1 MTITSFIKTPVMT
14 STRPSYGFITT
25 TTTAELRK
33 YHDFVDK
40 YKGLRQGDGMVEAQE
55 QVNLF
60 FESHSSTFPSIKDDY
75 DKVYSVIA
83 QAYMFSDHKNKYFE
97 PQYEYL
103 IRTHPTITDNLTKD
117 ILIEMIAIASNNAFY
132 WFSD

>member
-1 MTITSFIKTPVMT
+1 MTTTFFVKTPTMT
-14 STRPSYGFITT
+14 FTSPLYRFITT

-40 YKGLRQGDGMVEAQE
+40 YKGLRWNEGRDETQK

-60 FESHSSTFPSIKDDY
+60 FESYLPTIPSIKDDY

-132 WFSD
+132 WYSD

>member
-1 MTITSFIKTPVMT
+1 MTITSFNKTPIMT
-14 STRPSYGFITT
+14 STEFTSTT
-25 TTTAELRK
+25 TTTELRK

-40 YKGLRQGDGMVEAQE
+40 YKGLRWHGGRDETQKH
-55 QVNLF
+55 VNLF
-60 FESHSSTFPSIKDDY
+60 FERYLSTIPSVKDDY

-132 WFSD
+132 WYSD

>member
-1 MTITSFIKTPVMT
+1 MT
-14 STRPSYGFITT
+14 STSFVKTPTMTSTCPLYGFITT
-25 TTTAELRK
+25 TTPAELRNF
-33 YHDFVDK
+33 HDCVDK
-40 YKGLRQGDGMVEAQE
+40 YKDLRRVGGRDKTQQ

-60 FESHSSTFPSIKDDY
+60 FESYLSTIPTIKDDY
-75 DKVYSVIA
+75 DKVYSVIT

-132 WFSD
+132 WYSD

>member
-1 MTITSFIKTPVMT
+1 MT
-14 STRPSYGFITT
+14 STEFTSTT
-25 TTTAELRK
+25 TSSELRK

-40 YKGLRQGDGMVEAQE
+40 YKGLRWHGGRDETQKH
-55 QVNLF
+55 VNLF
-60 FESHSSTFPSIKDDY
+60 FESYLSTIPSVKDDY

-132 WFSD
+132 WYSD

>member
-1 MTITSFIKTPVMT
+1 MTSTSFIKTPIMT
-14 STRPSYGFITT
+14 STEFTSTT
-25 TTTAELRK
+25 TSSELRK

-40 YKGLRQGDGMVEAQE
+40 YKGLRWHGGRDETQKH
-55 QVNLF
+55 VNLF
-60 FESHSSTFPSIKDDY
+60 FESYLSTIPSVKDDY

-83 QAYMFSDHKNKYFE
+83 RAYMFSDHKNKYFE

-132 WFSD
+132 WYSD